1 MIITRPS
8 LSLLN
13 TPVSFLLSVSLSFN
27 CRLLDDA
34 KGNRLIK
41 LDIDMLKG
49 LAYRTKVLF
58 YEVYIIDNESF
69 YQHPFCI
76 KVGGNAEAKFSLFHT
91 DIAMPMNCTDSSRAR
106 MLGQMV
112 VVVKAKLIERQR
124 RKELAILDQV

>member
-1 MIITRPS
+1 M
-8 LSLLN
+8 
-13 TPVSFLLSVSLSFN
+13 SFLVSVSLSFN

-49 LAYRTKVLF
+49 MAYKTKVLL
-58 YEVYIIDNESF
+58 YEVYIIDRASF
-69 YQHPFCI
+69 DQHPFCI
-76 KVGGNAEAKFSLFHT
+76 KVGGNAEAKLSPLHT
-91 DIAMPMNCTDSSRAR
+91 YIAMPINCLESSNAR

-112 VVVKAKLIERQR
+112 VVIKAKLIERQR